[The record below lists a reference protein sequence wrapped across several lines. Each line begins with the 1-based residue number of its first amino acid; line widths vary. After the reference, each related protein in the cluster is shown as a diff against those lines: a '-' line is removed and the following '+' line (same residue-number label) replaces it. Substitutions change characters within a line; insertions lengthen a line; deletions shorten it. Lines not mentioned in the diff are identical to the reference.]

1 MPLRCLLVDD
11 NAAFLAA
18 ARAILEGRDF
28 TIVGEAATRGQALA
42 LAEELAPDLV
52 LLDIDLGE
60 DSGLSVARQLAEGA
74 GNSSPKLILI
84 SVHPEDDFADLISD
98 SPVLGFIP
106 KSELSPV
113 TVRELLSRT

>member
-1 MPLRCLLVDD
+1 MPVRCLIVDD

-18 ARAILEGRDF
+18 ARTILEGRDF
-28 TIVGEAATRGQALA
+28 TIIAEAATAAEALER
-42 LAEELAPDLV
+42 AEETDPDLV

-60 DSGLSVARQLAEGA
+60 DSGFSVARQLAERR
-74 GNSSPKLILI
+74 GNSAPKLILI
-84 SVHPEDDFADLISD
+84 SAHPEDDFADLIAD

-113 TVRELLSRT
+113 AIDELLSGT